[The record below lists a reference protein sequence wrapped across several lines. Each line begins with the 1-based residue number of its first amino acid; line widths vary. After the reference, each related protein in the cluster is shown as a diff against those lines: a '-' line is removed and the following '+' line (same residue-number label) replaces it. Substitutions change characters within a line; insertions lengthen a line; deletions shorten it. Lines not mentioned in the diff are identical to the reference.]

1 MAPEEFQDY
10 RRKIRTAEEVAEIVG
25 PRPRQRKV
33 IMCHGVFDVVHPG
46 HIRHLL
52 YAKSKA
58 DVLVASLTC
67 DAHVTKGEYRPYVP
81 DDLRAMNLAVL
92 EVVDYV
98 VIDREAKPLKNIATI
113 EPDYFAKGYEYGDG
127 GMPPE
132 TREETVALEAFGGEM
147 IFTPGDI
154 VYSSTAI
161 IDMGAPS
168 ISAHKLAMLME
179 MEEVSFA
186 DLSQTLD
193 KLKGVRVHV
202 IGDTIV
208 DSYTRGGVIGSSGKT
223 PTISVRYEGRTD
235 YAGGAA
241 IVCKH
246 LAAAGADVTFSTILG
261 DDAFKDFV
269 LDDLEKAGV
278 TCKPIV
284 DATRPTTNKNVFIAD
299 GYRLLKLDTLD
310 NSAITGRVVEQM
322 EAAIADTP
330 ADAVVFSDFRHG
342 IFSRRTV
349 NGLIAAIPEG
359 TFRVADSQVASRWG
373 NILEFEGFDLI
384 TPNERE
390 ARFALGDQDTGVRPL
405 GYELYRQA
413 KCKTL
418 IMKLGE
424 RGVITYRSRLED
436 DYRAFFVIDSFTQN
450 AVDPVGAGDA
460 LLAYATLAM
469 VATGDKAAASIL
481 GSFAAAI
488 ECEYDGNVPVTPD
501 KVLEKAAAVE
511 KQINFG

>member
-1 MAPEEFQDY
+1 MVPPEFQDY
-10 RRKIRTAEEVAEIVG
+10 RRKITTPEELRDILG
-25 PRPRQRKV
+25 PRPRETKA
-33 IMCHGVFDVVHPG
+33 IMCHGTFDVVHPG
-46 HIRHLL
+46 HIRHLI

-58 DVLVASLTC
+58 DILIASLTC
-67 DAHVTKGEYRPYVP
+67 DAHVTKGDFRPYVP

-98 VIDREAKPLKNIATI
+98 IIDREATPLKNIGI
-113 EPDYFAKGYEYGDG
+113 IQPDYFAKGYEYGDG
-127 GMPPE
+127 GIRPE
-132 TREETVALEAFGGEM
+132 TREEMGVLDAYGGEM

-154 VYSSTAI
+154 VYSSTALI
-161 IDMGAPS
+161 EMGAPK
-168 ISAHKLAMLME
+168 ISTHKLALLME
-179 MEEVSFA
+179 MEKVSFA
-186 DLSQTLD
+186 DLDSALE
-193 KLKGVRVHV
+193 KFAGLRVHV

-241 IVCKH
+241 VVSKH

-261 DDAFKDFV
+261 DDPFKDFV
-269 LDDLEKAGV
+269 LDDLREAGV
-278 TCKPIV
+278 TCLPIV
-284 DATRPTTNKNVFIAD
+284 DETRPTTNKNVIIAD

-310 NSAITGRVVEQM
+310 NRVIAGRIVE
-322 EAAIADTP
+322 ELESTIAGTH

-349 NGLIAAIPEG
+349 KRLTEAIPAG
-359 TFRVADSQVASRWG
+359 AYRVADSQVASRWG

-405 GYELYRQA
+405 GYTLYREA

-418 IMKLGE
+418 ILKLGE

-436 DYRAFFVIDSFTQN
+436 DYRAFFVIDSFTDN

-469 VATGDKAAASIL
+469 AVTGNAIVASIL
-481 GSFAAAI
+481 GSFAAAV

-501 KVLEKAAAVE
+501 RVRDKARAVE
-511 KQINFG
+511 KQINFA